1 MTPTQLEERALPR
14 RHFLVRLVLTIQGTI
29 AATLAFIVGST
40 TLAPSFARRDTTW
53 LRAASLDAIPEDE
66 PLPVTL
72 RLTRPDGFTP
82 VVERTLVYLT
92 REGGGIRALGS
103 TCTHLGCRTSYN
115 RMSGQIVCPCHGG
128 VYDARGAVIAGPPPA
143 PLPPLNT
150 RVEDGAVFVELS

>member
-1 MTPTQLEERALPR
+1 MCSWRTALPR
-14 RHFLVRLVLTIQGTI
+14 RHFLARPVLTIQGTI
-29 AATLAFIVGST
+29 GATLAFIVGST
-40 TLAPSFARRDTTW
+40 TLAPSFARRDMTW

-92 REGGGIRALGS
+92 RDGGEIRAFGS
-103 TCTHLGCRTSYN
+103 TCTHLGCRTSHD

-128 VYDARGAVIAGPPPA
+128 VSAS
-143 PLPPLNT
+143 
-150 RVEDGAVFVELS
+150 DGSSSIPGRSFPGRRCRSSGVD